1 MNQFRATHPD
11 VTFSIEWHPYQLSP
25 DMARHEGRSVRE
37 HYARKFG
44 EERMRSMIPYM
55 QDIGKQ
61 EGIKF
66 TYNGLVSNTV
76 DSHRLAL
83 WAKQFGRQTE
93 VVEEMFKDYFS
104 NDKNIGD
111 YQVLASAA
119 ERAGLD
125 KNKVKSFFYIY
136 EKDSNGELGPRV
148 PEQRSRRRHYQKGSQ
163 QLASARYHWCASF
176 HYRGKVSADIRM
188 KRVAG
193 M

>member
-1 MNQFRATHPD
+1 
-11 VTFSIEWHPYQLSP
+11 
-25 DMARHEGRSVRE
+25 
-37 HYARKFG
+37 
-44 EERMRSMIPYM
+44 MIPYM

-125 KNKVKSFFYIY
+125 KNKVKAFFIY
-136 EKDSNGELGPRV
+136 MKKIHNFLMGNQALEYLNSEADVDTIRKEASSWPAQGITGV
-148 PEQRSRRRHYQKGSQ
+148 PHFIIE
-163 QLASARYHWCASF
+163 
-176 HYRGKVSADIRM
+176 GK
-188 KRVAG
+188 
-193 M
+193 

>member
-125 KNKVKSFFYIY
+125 KNKVKAFFIY
-136 EKDSNGELGPRV
+136 
-148 PEQRSRRRHYQKGSQ
+148 
-163 QLASARYHWCASF
+163 
-176 HYRGKVSADIRM
+176 M
-188 KRVAG
+188 KKIHIFLMG
-193 M
+193 N

>member
-1 MNQFRATHPD
+1 
-11 VTFSIEWHPYQLSP
+11 
-25 DMARHEGRSVRE
+25 
-37 HYARKFG
+37 
-44 EERMRSMIPYM
+44 MIPYM

-125 KNKVKSFFYIY
+125 KNKVKAFFIY
-136 EKDSNGELGPRV
+136 EKDS
-148 PEQRSRRRHYQKGSQ
+148 
-163 QLASARYHWCASF
+163 
-176 HYRGKVSADIRM
+176 
-188 KRVAG
+188 
-193 M
+193 